1 MVNAQVSVHANSAA
15 VVTELR
21 RQLVVNLI
29 ERDASLGVR
38 FWFTMCRG
46 TLCGHAKSPRLTLA
60 CFRVC
65 DCRSVADLRMLFVCV
80 CVLDQV
86 LNLGIL
92 ESMESTFPGT
102 WCQNKGSYEAENE
115 GLASSTPRD
124 GSVELS
130 GREGSPGLR
139 SRFSR
144 QRNSFRSASP
154 VRKGATNHNLSWK
167 GISPLKKQS
176 SGAGDKWLL
185 SSPYRVS
192 QELELDLDALA
203 LPF

>member
-1 MVNAQVSVHANSAA
+1 
-15 VVTELR
+15 
-21 RQLVVNLI
+21 
-29 ERDASLGVR
+29 
-38 FWFTMCRG
+38 
-46 TLCGHAKSPRLTLA
+46 
-60 CFRVC
+60 
-65 DCRSVADLRMLFVCV
+65 MLFVCV
-80 CVLDQV
+80 RVLDQV

-115 GLASSTPRD
+115 GLASSTPRN

-176 SGAGDKWLL
+176 SKAGDKWLL

-192 QELELDLDALA
+192 QSWSLTSMLLHCRFKKLYTSNLVNVQDRQSSAVSGGSSLSGPLPPSPLRAALD
-203 LPF
+203 